1 MMAPF
6 QVQIEQVTPARHFYL
21 REAIGPIETA
31 IQEAWATTRR
41 QIDEADYEPRI
52 AQTGFAQ
59 LLVHNVRNEVFRL
72 GETPGEVE
80 TYLLPNRR
88 RTSHHVLVRFRNFWI
103 TVSAVRSRKG
113 RPRPA
118 RFRMDYARR
127 QMSFVV
133 NQDNNDFEPAP
144 PPEATEGDVHTYI
157 QMLHGPTPG
166 NRQTHGFT
174 LIAFINRFGEYGPAP
189 VEITEFLDPDA
200 QQVGEVPLELIGET
214 IGIEIN

>member
-1 MMAPF
+1 MIAPF
-6 QVQIEQVTPARHFYL
+6 QVQIEQVIQARHCDL
-21 REAIGPIETA
+21 REVLGQIETA

-88 RTSHHVLVRFRNFWI
+88 RTSHHVLVRFRKFWI
-103 TVSAVRSRKG
+103 TVSAVRSRKD
-113 RPRPA
+113 RPRLA
-118 RFRMDYARR
+118 RFRIDYAKR

-133 NQDNNDFEPAP
+133 NQDNNDFEAAP

-174 LIAFINRFGEYGPAP
+174 LIAFINRFGEYEPAP
-189 VEITEFLDPDA
+189 VEVTEFLDPEA
-200 QQVGEVPLELIGET
+200 QQAGEVPLELIGET